1 MHKIY
6 RIFRTGGKVSD
17 ANRMKFTAAYNREW
31 GNLAHIAEKGRI
43 FNEISSPFADN
54 LTKSKPL
61 L

>member
-54 LTKSKPL
+54 LTK
-61 L
+61 